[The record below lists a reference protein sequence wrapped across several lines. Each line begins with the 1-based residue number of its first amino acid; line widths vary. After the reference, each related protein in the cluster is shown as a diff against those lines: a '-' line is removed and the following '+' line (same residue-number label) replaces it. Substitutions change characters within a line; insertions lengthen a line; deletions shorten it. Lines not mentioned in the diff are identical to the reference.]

1 MKELIFQTK
10 MVNIISQITAA
21 MRNLR
26 LYSDMHT
33 LVSQH
38 VAKAFQDMTDLL
50 EFRATLTLF
59 MVGDELILDNR
70 SLLSAGQSAERFTQ
84 IIKEKGV
91 EHITFLRGLSSEE
104 FEGFIRDIASKET
117 DVVRSWPHLK
127 LGRVEIRVRSD
138 AVDEEAQSMSEDARE
153 VLSFINNMEDA
164 EIERIRQLYL
174 FMEQRKQVNVRG
186 VDDSVKKLILE
197 IRRNLNPLS
206 LLATVKSTDEY
217 TFTHVVN
224 VCILTLIQA
233 QRLGFSGQQLYDI
246 GMASLLHDVGKTF
259 IPDEILS
266 KPGALTPEERT
277 IIETHP
283 VKGGRY
289 LMEMGGVP
297 KIAVLAALEHHLRFD
312 GTGYPAVGPGWR
324 PNIVAQMITIADV
337 FDALRSR
344 RSYSPPKP
352 MPQIVDILNKEKG
365 TSFNPILVDNF
376 LSIIVPEQS
385 GSVVTNVVEDRRVF
399 PSAVCRST
407 PFGNEGGIIWPR
419 SATGC

>member
-1 MKELIFQTK
+1 MKESFFQAK
-10 MVNIISQITAA
+10 IANFISQLNAA
-21 MRNLR
+21 IRNLR
-26 LYSDMHT
+26 LYSHIHT

-38 VAKAFQDMTDLL
+38 LTRAFQDLTVLL
-50 EFRATLTLF
+50 EVRTTITLF

-70 SLLSAGQSAERFTQ
+70 SLLSAGESAQRFTR

-91 EHITFLRGLSSEE
+91 ERITFLRGLSSEE
-104 FEGFIRDIASKET
+104 FEGFVQDLASKET
-117 DVVRSWPHLK
+117 DGVRSWPHLK

-138 AVDEEAQSMSEDARE
+138 ADDTEAQPMSDDARE
-153 VLSFINNMEDA
+153 VLSFLNNMEDA
-164 EIERIRQLYL
+164 EIERIRELYL

-186 VDDSVKKLILE
+186 VDDSVRKLILE

-206 LLATVKSTDEY
+206 LLATVKRTDEY

-233 QRLGFSGQQLYDI
+233 QKLGFAGKQLYDI

-266 KPGALTPEERT
+266 KPGALTPEERA

-289 LMEMGGVP
+289 LMEMGGIP

-312 GTGYPAVGPGWR
+312 GTGYPAVTPGWK

-352 MPQIVDILNKEKG
+352 MEQIVSILNKEKG
-365 TSFNPILVDNF
+365 TSFNPILVENF
-376 LSIIVPEQS
+376 LDIIVSEQS
-385 GSVVTNVVEDRRVF
+385 GNIAGSDGEER
-399 PSAVCRST
+399 AVIPCASLHDKLLRSEAECAST
-407 PFGNEGGIIWPR
+407 
-419 SATGC
+419 